1 MSNPPF
7 TYTSKIVDF
16 LSEIT
21 FLLGK
26 VEAKG
31 LEVPGPKLRKSNT
44 IKTIQATLAIE
55 GNTLSEKQITAIL
68 EGKKVRGQANE
79 ILEVENA
86 ISLYEK
92 IDLFDFTKA
101 KDFLKAHGILM
112 KGLVKRPGKF
122 RDKNVGVLKGKKV
135 VHAAPQPKLVH
146 QLMKDHL
153 EWLKKEKD
161 EVHTII
167 KSCISHYEI
176 EFIHPFMDGNG
187 RMGRFWQTLILS
199 KLSLVFRYLPIESII
214 KEQQGDYY
222 KSLEASDKKGESTP
236 FIEFSLGTLKEGLEE
251 FIESAPTT
259 NNTQEKRLELA
270 QAKFR
275 AKLFSRKDYMNAV
288 PEVSTATAS
297 RDLAQWY
304 EQGELKKEGSHNQTK
319 YYF

>member
-1 MSNPPF
+1 MPKPAF
-7 TYTSKIVDF
+7 TYTSKIIEL

-26 VEAKG
+26 AETKG

-44 IKTIQATLAIE
+44 IRTIQATLAIE
-55 GNTLSEKQITAIL
+55 GNTLSEAQITAIL
-68 EGKKVRGQANE
+68 EGKTVRGKANE

-86 ISLYEK
+86 ISLYEQLIK
-92 IDLFDFTKA
+92 FCPTNV
-101 KDFLKAHGILM
+101 KDFLKAHKILM
-112 KGLVKRPGKF
+112 KGLVKNPGKF
-122 RDKNVGVLKGKKV
+122 RDKNVGVLKKKTV
-135 VHAAPQPKLVH
+135 VHAAPQPKFVPQLIEGHLKWLRKEDDVH
-146 QLMKDHL
+146 L
-153 EWLKKEKD
+153 
-161 EVHTII
+161 II

-199 KLSLVFRYLPIESII
+199 KLSLVFRYLPIESIV
-214 KEQQGDYY
+214 KDQQADYY
-222 KSLEASDKKGESTP
+222 KALEASDKKGESTP
-236 FIEFSLGTLKEGLEE
+236 FIEFSLSTIKVGLEE
-251 FIESAPTT
+251 FIDSSPAT

-270 QAKFR
+270 RAKFGSTP
-275 AKLFSRKDYMNAV
+275 FSRKAYMNAV

-304 EQGELKKEGSHNQTK
+304 EKGELKKQGSHNQTK